1 VGALSDQ
8 KLELFAQALLRN
20 IAHGLARGKATTE
33 AAREAGYRG
42 SAMADNARKRANR
55 KMDSTIFAR
64 LVTVRKCCG
73 YKLRSAVRR
82 YFLALIGRDEGPFRI
97 GLHGPSPETQRAV
110 QMSEKPNEDKRA
122 VPGYVRAETL
132 LPIRGC
138 QILSIPGMPTRRVL
152 GILTGDGSLALGV
165 DAESAQSL
173 SELLAKAAKEMRGLS

>member
-1 VGALSDQ
+1 
-8 KLELFAQALLRN
+8 
-20 IAHGLARGKATTE
+20 
-33 AAREAGYRG
+33 
-42 SAMADNARKRANR
+42 
-55 KMDSTIFAR
+55 
-64 LVTVRKCCG
+64 
-73 YKLRSAVRR
+73 
-82 YFLALIGRDEGPFRI
+82 
-97 GLHGPSPETQRAV
+97 
-110 QMSEKPNEDKRA
+110 MSEKPNEDKRA